1 MKDKPTET
9 FDLSIYNVFQQDK
22 HTKHEFQIMSK
33 NSTRKFISNSRTE
46 ALDWI
51 AKLQDSCLY
60 QLTIDIKITSV
71 TSSIF
76 QNAIKH
82 QLKVVAQN
90 LTRTDDYIKYRFQYI
105 KHLTIRDAFSR
116 SNIKFLK
123 ISGTSKFISTQ
134 QLKCLI
140 QNAVRIYRISDIDK
154 YGLTIDMKMGYLE
167 RKPVWNIHNKGL
179 TIMLTGQKK
188 YIKFVAGN
196 FKLVEKG
203 VTEQELANWD
213 TMSVY
218 EGYNPAL
225 DGRLSLKES
234 TSVEV
239 TVEVVNNSAFNCEL
253 FVDAKHLN
261 SIDDVICDKVNAM
274 YFPTAFEFIS
284 CKSSESTL
292 KGDVV
297 MQKKHITLK
306 VKSYKHVVSTVKITC
321 PHLVKSD
328 DSKNSDDMFQLK
340 CPIYK
345 AVKIKYN
352 YSEDNLKHLIEHNHF
367 KDEFVEKQPCRYY
380 EKCKATVR
388 LENGENRLDDR
399 CHVQLYRHPPRN
411 RQ

>member
-90 LTRTDDYIKYRFQYI
+90 LTSTDDSSI
-105 KHLTIRDAFSR
+105 

-196 FKLVEKG
+196 FKLVE
-203 VTEQELANWD
+203 QEVANWD
-213 TMSVY
+213 AMSVCQ
-218 EGYNPAL
+218 GYHPAL
-225 DGRLSLKES
+225 DGKNNKHLKES